1 MKILK
6 VLFLII
12 YLCLFK
18 FVFAVSTPV
27 ETVFSDI
34 NKSYKYYYE
43 LQDLYDK
50 MAVYPDENGKFDP
63 YKLLTRDEFVSISL
77 EVSCKK
83 CTRPNTEIEYINTY
97 SDSDPFFDVEKTSKY
112 FYCISLA
119 DDKNYVK
126 WYDKDYTCENWVYKI
141 WERPFCPANN
151 ITLEEALAVILRN
164 SNLFTIWDNALVIQD
179 IKDWKIAGNLSS
191 DVSPKNTD
199 WSPYTFY
206 WYLRKAL
213 DYSIEDYDNLWN
225 KKVYRLLELQDWKI
239 YPKKLVT
246 KEDFLK
252 MAYIALK
259 SNSCK
264 EDFNN
269 NLAVNI
275 WIFDKSCTS
284 YDAKCKT
291 ISFDTKKST
300 IYDFKAWYWWQCEE
314 WVSDPDWYV
323 WKFYNTDTW
332 DEIIKTWK
340 YIDNYNFL
348 SKWNWKITLRIT
360 DKCNNIWESESSVF
374 IEDNNNDGNSRDVW
388 KWLTVWIDAIPII
401 WPKALSVNLKSIV
414 IWWSWKYTYEWRLWN
429 WDNDNWKDIRYIY
442 REVWLYKVNLYVVDS
457 EWSDW
462 NASVNIRVLD
472 WVNTDIDSDD
482 DWVPDYIDLCPV
494 VIWTTLNSWCPLL
507 ENICWTNCSCP
518 NWYVCNIK
526 DWKLCSIKWV
536 CLPDIDSL
544 HDSISDCMQLYWLN
558 NIFWNVSCNSCPC
571 SNSLDFLSQL
581 RKCDLLFPAITSPDS
596 RRIYSKWEFYEIKQ

>member
-6 VLFLII
+6 VLFLVI

-97 SDSDPFFDVEKTSKY
+97 SDNDPFFDVEKTSKY
-112 FYCISLA
+112 FYCIALA

-179 IKDWKIAGNLSS
+179 IKDWKITWNLSS

-206 WYLRKAL
+206 WYLKKAL

-225 KKVYRLLELQDWKI
+225 KKVYKLLELQDWKI

-284 YDAKCKT
+284 YDAKCNT
-291 ISFDTKKST
+291 ISPDANETV
-300 IYDFKAWYWWQCEE
+300 YDFKAWYWWQCQE

-332 DEIIKTWK
+332 YEIIKTWK

-374 IEDNNNDGNSRDVW
+374 IEDNNNDDNSSDVW
-388 KWLTVWIDAIPII
+388 KGLTVWIDAIPII
-401 WPKALSVNLKSIV
+401 WPKALRVDLKSIV
-414 IWWSWKYTYEWRLWN
+414 IWWSWKYTYEWSLWN
-429 WDNDNWKDIRYIY
+429 WDNDNWKDVRYIY
-442 REVWLYKVNLYVVDS
+442 REVWLYKVALHVVDS
-457 EWSDW
+457 EWRNW
-462 NASVNIRVLD
+462 NASVNIIVLD
-472 WVNTDIDSDD
+472 WVNTDTDSDD

-494 VIWTTLNSWCPLL
+494 VIWTTLNNWCPILD
-507 ENICWTNCSCP
+507 NICWTNCSCP
-518 NWYVCNIK
+518 NWYVCNVK

-536 CLPDIDSL
+536 CLPDTDSL
-544 HDSISDCMQLYWLN
+544 HDSISDCMQLHWLN

-596 RRIYSKWEFYEIKQ
+596 KKIYSKWEFYEIK